1 MNAWLRK
8 QKLDRMTPNQTA
20 SRIAWIDYA
29 KGLCIILVVM
39 MHTVNGYEGM
49 AGAEGWLRP
58 VVDFARPFRM
68 PDFFLISG
76 LFLSRTLHGPV
87 LDYFDRKLVHFVYFY
102 VLWLA
107 IQMPIL
113 EADIL
118 FQHPMYFLK
127 LCMIAL
133 FEPTNT
139 LWFVHMLA
147 VFYVVTWLLRSVPKL
162 LVLGAAIGLQTL
174 YQYGYVDTGWDVAD
188 RFCNRYIYFYLGYA
202 GAPYIF
208 QFADYLSSRLWLV
221 LPALPVWAVFNWFA
235 VEAGLHDGP
244 GSSLALGFAGAIA
257 VCAISATLARFQLAT
272 LLRYTGQFS
281 IVVYLTFFFPMKVMS
296 RVFDQFGDPF
306 GSIGLSSA
314 IILAIAVITPLI
326 FHRMIKDTPLNFLYT
341 RPDWLKLDMLMPKQK
356 TISAPS

>member
-1 MNAWLRK
+1 
-8 QKLDRMTPNQTA
+8 MTAISPP

-29 KGLCIILVVM
+29 KGICIILVVM

-58 VVDFARPFRM
+58 IVDFARPFRM

-76 LFLSRTLHGPV
+76 LFLSRTINGPIRSY
-87 LDYFDRKLVHFVYFY
+87 LDRKLLHFVYFY

-113 EADIL
+113 EADLLLTEPTYFIKICL
-118 FQHPMYFLK
+118 F
-127 LCMIAL
+127 AL

-147 VFYVVTWLLRSVPKL
+147 VFYVATLILRSVPKL
-162 LVLGAAIGLQTL
+162 AVLAAAIGLQTL
-174 YQYGYVDTGWDVAD
+174 YQSGYIDTGWDVAD

-208 QFADYLSSRLWLV
+208 RFAEFLSSRLWLV
-221 LPALPVWAVFNWFA
+221 LVGLPLWAVANWYG
-235 VEAGLHDGP
+235 VEAYLHNGP
-244 GSSLALGFAGAIA
+244 GSSLAMGFAGAIA
-257 VCAISATLARFQLAT
+257 ICAISATLARFELAT
-272 LLRYTGQFS
+272 ALRYIGQFS
-281 IVVYLTFFFPMKVMS
+281 IVVYLTFFFPMKMMS
-296 RVFDQFGDPF
+296 KVFDQFGDPL

-314 IILAIAVITPLI
+314 IILAVAVISPLI
-326 FHRMIKDTPLNFLYT
+326 FHRLIKDTKLNFLYE
-341 RPDWLKLDMLMPKQK
+341 RPDMFKLATNLPKSK
-356 TISAPS
+356 PVSKPA